1 MFQPFFHTKQ
11 KKKNMTVSTSNQ
23 TPTITT
29 KKQFINNIS
38 ITENFDFDSS
48 AHFAKTNKGKNS
60 V

>member
-1 MFQPFFHTKQ
+1 
-11 KKKNMTVSTSNQ
+11 MTVSTSNQ
-23 TPTITT
+23 TPTITP